1 MASPAPRSKPLIPP
15 KALMWLGI
23 AFAIGLLLFLL
34 LWLDQ
39 RNDTEFFR
47 AGPASDRGGQVDNLP
62 TPLPP
67 DLAGSDSGNASGL
80 RLPTGDDTLPQRQAD
95 AAEQPRIIDEP
106 VAPSAAPT
114 VPTTPIGPI
123 SSRDVAAPV
132 PVSRPAPRY
141 PQEALRR
148 NQGGTVKIR
157 VTVASD
163 GSADR
168 LELAEGSGN
177 RHLDRA
183 ALEAVRRWTF
193 QPATRNGQPVSAQVV
208 VPIVFDAGR

>member
-1 MASPAPRSKPLIPP
+1 M
-15 KALMWLGI
+15 
-23 AFAIGLLLFLL
+23 
-34 LWLDQ
+34 
-39 RNDTEFFR
+39 
-47 AGPASDRGGQVDNLP
+47 
-62 TPLPP
+62 
-67 DLAGSDSGNASGL
+67 
-80 RLPTGDDTLPQRQAD
+80 
-95 AAEQPRIIDEP
+95 
-106 VAPSAAPT
+106 
-114 VPTTPIGPI
+114 
-123 SSRDVAAPV
+123 
-132 PVSRPAPRY
+132 
-141 PQEALRR
+141 RR